1 MIFAGIVFGLWYNV
15 GLLRVPGSKVPGLL
29 NLSYV
34 ITTVR
39 LLNFD
44 FLITL

>member
-1 MIFAGIVFGLWYNV
+1 MAYITTGLKLVFSSLIFAFGYVLLQVF
-15 GLLRVPGSKVPGLL
+15 
-29 NLSYV
+29 
-34 ITTVR
+34 ITAVR